1 MIHALFVINRSGGL
15 IYSKD
20 FSGQVAQLSSNE
32 ALIFAGTFHGIHAL
46 ASRVSPAL
54 KGRAATR
61 DRGVQYIDTKGLRLH
76 CFQTPTGLKFIA
88 VTDPLHAGLTDVLAK
103 AYKLYCDY
111 ALKNPFYSLEMPIR
125 SDLFDTMLRQLVQ
138 AS

>member
-20 FSGQVAQLSSNE
+20 FSGQTAQLSSNE

-54 KGRAATR
+54 KGGAAR
-61 DRGVQYIDTKGLRLH
+61 DMGIQSIDTKGFRLH
-76 CFQTPTGLKFIA
+76 CYQTPTGLKFLA
-88 VTDPLHAGLTDVLAK
+88 VTDLLRTSLADVLARV
-103 AYKLYCDY
+103 YRLYCDY

-125 SDLFDTMLRQLVQ
+125 SDLFDAKLRQLVQ